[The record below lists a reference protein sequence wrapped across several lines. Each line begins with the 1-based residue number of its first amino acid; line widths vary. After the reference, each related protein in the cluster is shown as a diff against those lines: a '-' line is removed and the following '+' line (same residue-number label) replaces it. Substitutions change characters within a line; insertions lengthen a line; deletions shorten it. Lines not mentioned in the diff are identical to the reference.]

1 VSLRSWAAPGRL
13 NLIGEHTDYND
24 GYVLPLALPYA
35 TTATVAGR
43 DDGTLRL
50 RSVQRGDATL
60 RVADLVP
67 GAVEGWAAYAAGVV
81 WALREAGHDVGG
93 LDIVVDGDVPEGAGL
108 SSSAALECSV
118 AAAVNDLLDLGLD
131 QRDLAQV
138 AHRAENDFV
147 GVPSGVMD
155 QLASMLCTGAN
166 ALFLDCRSLAAE
178 QVPLDPA
185 AAGLV
190 VLGIDSRSPHQLTDG
205 AYADRRRSCEQAART
220 LGLRALRD
228 ATDRDLDRLEGV
240 ELRRARHVVTE
251 DARVLETVATLRA
264 GRLEDIGPLLSSSHA
279 SMRDDF
285 EITVPR
291 VDLIAA
297 TAEAAGAL
305 GARMTGGGFGGCV
318 LALIRTDREKAVRDA
333 VTAAYAEAGF
343 GEPGFF
349 PAVPSQGARRIG

>member
-1 VSLRSWAAPGRL
+1 
-13 NLIGEHTDYND
+13 
-24 GYVLPLALPYA
+24 
-35 TTATVAGR
+35 
-43 DDGTLRL
+43 
-50 RSVQRGDATL
+50 
-60 RVADLVP
+60 
-67 GAVEGWAAYAAGVV
+67 
-81 WALREAGHDVGG
+81 
-93 LDIVVDGDVPEGAGL
+93 
-108 SSSAALECSV
+108 
-118 AAAVNDLLDLGLD
+118 VNDLLDLGID
-131 QRDLAQV
+131 RTDLAQV

-155 QLASMLCTGAN
+155 QMASMLCTRAN
-166 ALFLDCRSLAAE
+166 ALFLDCRSLDVE

-190 VLGIDSRSPHQLTDG
+190 VLGIDSRAPHQLSDG
-205 AYADRRRSCEQAART
+205 AYADRRRACEQAART

-228 ATDRDLDRLEGV
+228 ATECDLDRLEGV
-240 ELRRARHVVTE
+240 ARRRARHVVTE
-251 DARVLETVATLRA
+251 DARVLETVAALRA
-264 GRLEDIGPLLSSSHA
+264 GRIEDVGPLLSASHA

-318 LALIRTDREKAVRDA
+318 LALVRTGRADAVRDA

-349 PAVPSQGARRIG
+349 PAVPSPGARRIG